1 MESFFFLASLFVE
14 SICSCTSDISLSK
27 FISERR
33 IFTDSAP
40 IPAENSS
47 PNSSSF
53 SKYSSSSKIWP
64 FSRSV
69 MPGSVTTKDSKYKIL
84 STSLRVLSKRRD
96 ILEGRDF
103 KNQIC
108 ATGAASSICPILS
121 LLTLAS
127 VTSTPHFS
135 HTTPL
140 CFILL
145 YLPQIHS

>member
-1 MESFFFLASLFVE
+1 
-14 SICSCTSDISLSK
+14 
-27 FISERR
+27 
-33 IFTDSAP
+33 
-40 IPAENSS
+40 
-47 PNSSSF
+47 
-53 SKYSSSSKIWP
+53 
-64 FSRSV
+64 